1 MFVMG
6 NWITQWFHVF
16 TQWLENNFQ
25 GPVFTR
31 AAPPLLLLTTQTTTV

>member
-6 NWITQWFHVF
+6 KRITQWFHVF

-31 AAPPLLLLTTQTTTV
+31 AAPLLLLTTQTTTV